1 MLKKQL
7 LRDEG
12 VVKHVYLD
20 HLGYQTIGAGFLVDK
35 RRGGGMPDAVI
46 DFWLDY
52 GVKQR
57 RNALKAIL
65 PFFNAL
71 DEVRQ
76 DARVNMAYQLGVNG
90 LLGFNRTL
98 NYLQRGDY
106 ELAAKEALNSSW
118 AKQTPARAA
127 RIAKQIK
134 TGVYQ

>member
-7 LRDEG
+7 RRDEG
-12 VVKHVYLD
+12 VVKHAYRD
-20 HLGYQTIGAGFLVDK
+20 HLGYLTIGAGFLIDE
-35 RRGGGMPDAVI
+35 RRGGAMPDAVI

-52 GVKQR
+52 EIDQR

-76 DARVNMAYQLGVNG
+76 DALVNMAYQMGVNG
-90 LLGFNRTL
+90 LLGFKRTL
-98 NYLQRGDY
+98 HYLQRGDY
-106 ELAAKEALNSSW
+106 ELAAKEALDSNW
-118 AKQTPARAA
+118 AKQTPERAA
-127 RIAKQIK
+127 RIAKQIE

>member
-7 LRDEG
+7 KRDEG
-12 VVKHVYLD
+12 VVKHAYRD
-20 HLGYQTIGAGFLVDK
+20 HLGYQTIGVGFLVDK
-35 RRGGGMPDAVI
+35 RRGGGIPDAVI

-52 GVKQR
+52 EIEKR

-76 DARVNMAYQLGVNG
+76 DALVNMAYQLGVNG

-98 NYLQRGDY
+98 HYMQRGDY
-106 ELAAKEALNSSW
+106 ELAAKEALDSNW
-118 AKQTPARAA
+118 AKQTPERAA

>member
-12 VVKHVYLD
+12 VVKHAYRD
-20 HLGYQTIGAGFLVDK
+20 HLGYLTIGVGFLIDE
-35 RRGGGMPDAVI
+35 RRGGAMPDAVI

-52 GVKQR
+52 EIDQR
-57 RNALKAIL
+57 RNALKSIL

-76 DARVNMAYQLGVNG
+76 DALVNMAYQLGVNG

-98 NYLQRGDY
+98 HYLQRGDY
-106 ELAAKEALNSSW
+106 ELAAKEALDSNW
-118 AKQTPARAA
+118 AKQTPERAA
-127 RIAKQIK
+127 RIAKQIA